1 MKIFGRY
8 SLVMY
13 LAALLNLIYFS
24 SCNEASSAEKA
35 SLKHSEAPASF
46 HSSKKNSPPPLEQEN
61 KKSSRVCPA
70 CGGKKSSSEELCR
83 SCYDEVAN
91 TCYRCGKRQ
100 QNLNGKLCSKCSPYI
115 CAICNRRKESKDDD
129 LCVKCHNTI
138 EVRSQKR
145 K

>member
-1 MKIFGRY
+1 MKIISRN

-24 SCNEASSAEKA
+24 SCNEASSAEQA
-35 SLKHSEAPASF
+35 SQKQSAAPASF
-46 HSSKKNSPPPLEQEN
+46 HSPKKIAPPPTEVDN
-61 KKSSRVCPA
+61 KKSSRVCPV
-70 CGGKKSSSEELCR
+70 CGAKKKPSEELCR

-100 QNLNGKLCSKCSPYI
+100 QNLNGKLCSKCSPHI

-129 LCVKCHNTI
+129 LCVKCHNAI
-138 EVRSQKR
+138 EVRNQKR